1 VEATVLVDL
10 PIPVNLADDVDV
22 VIDLMD
28 EDLVELALRLLEE
41 LAITDDRITWEEMI
55 DDENVRV
62 VAGSVWPCVDITYKV
77 FTVVKTYSV

>member
-55 DDENVRV
+55 DDESVRV

-77 FTVVKTYSV
+77 STVVKTQSV